1 LRDVLTF
8 GRYAKKKYG
17 VKVYKIPVSI
27 AGFTCPNIDGTVARG
42 GCVFCENESFSP
54 NLQEVV
60 EVDKKFLLNPKS
72 SSNPFLEL
80 QLKSLHEQYR
90 KTKIKLQKKFGAK
103 KFFIYFQSFTNTYA
117 PLETLKALYE
127 AALGFE
133 DVVGLSIGTRTD
145 SIDEA
150 TLEYLKYL
158 DKNSDIWLEFGIQS
172 FYDETLETINRGH
185 DSKNIEIWI
194 KKAKEH
200 NLKVCA
206 HLIYGLP
213 NETKEMMLNSL
224 KKTLELNIDSLK
236 IHPLYVVKNT
246 MLTATYL
253 KGKFTPISKDEYLEV
268 LKESFEIIPEDI
280 IIQRVSA
287 GISDDT
293 LLAPLWCKDKHTQ
306 MKDIRKTLKSIG
318 LNY

>member
-1 LRDVLTF
+1 MESWAEPRPWHGLCFSVFLYPRQ
-8 GRYAKKKYG
+8 
-17 VKVYKIPVSI
+17 
-27 AGFTCPNIDGTVARG
+27 
-42 GCVFCENESFSP
+42 CVP
-54 NLQEVV
+54 
-60 EVDKKFLLNPKS
+60 
-72 SSNPFLEL
+72 
-80 QLKSLHEQYR
+80 R
-90 KTKIKLQKKFGAK
+90 A
-103 KFFIYFQSFTNTYA
+103 
-117 PLETLKALYE
+117 
-127 AALGFE
+127 
-133 DVVGLSIGTRTD
+133 
-145 SIDEA
+145 
-150 TLEYLKYL
+150 
-158 DKNSDIWLEFGIQS
+158 
-172 FYDETLETINRGH
+172 INRGH

-268 LKESFEIIPEDI
+268 LKESFKIIPENI

-306 MKDIRKTLKSIG
+306 MKDIRKTLKNIG